1 MGCIHSVTEGCHKCC
16 DQCNY
21 DTHICPGCG
30 TSLKHGETT
39 CAACLV
45 YYDIKQAIVAD
56 SARRDGTKGGG
67 RRLELTRYLMPR
79 DKGEGQGKTGNG
91 EGT

>member
-1 MGCIHSVTEGCHKCC
+1 
-16 DQCNY
+16 
-21 DTHICPGCG
+21 
-30 TSLKHGETT
+30 
-39 CAACLV
+39 LV